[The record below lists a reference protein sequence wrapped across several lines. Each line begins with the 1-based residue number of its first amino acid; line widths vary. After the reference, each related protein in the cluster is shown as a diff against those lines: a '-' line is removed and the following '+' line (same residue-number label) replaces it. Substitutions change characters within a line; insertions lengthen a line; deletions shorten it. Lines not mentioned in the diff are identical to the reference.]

1 MRKRLEI
8 NDQEIIRL
16 YNEGKSTFGIEKLTW
31 SK

>member
-16 YNEGKSTFGIEKLTW
+16 YNEGKKYLWHRKANLE
-31 SK
+31 